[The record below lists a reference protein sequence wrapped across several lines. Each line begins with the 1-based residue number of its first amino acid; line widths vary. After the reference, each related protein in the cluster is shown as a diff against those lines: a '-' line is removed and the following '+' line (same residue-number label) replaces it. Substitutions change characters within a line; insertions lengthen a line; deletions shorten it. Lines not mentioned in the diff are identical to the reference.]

1 MMMQGWLPTASESK
15 LAKAKA
21 CVSELLEAVDGYN
34 NLLRLSLSAMS
45 PLAMSVGY
53 NVGTQ
58 RIGQPASPKWNLW
71 LSPTTAPA
79 DLFVFQ
85 GYADLA
91 SPRDYGSRVTQWVTK
106 LQEARSQL
114 DAAVAILGA
123 AHHYPRVPR
132 PDAESLPLV
141 KVGDLLAT
149 LLDVGD
155 GYGVATLLDA
165 IDHESIHY
173 AKMNF
178 ELPSYT
184 HSRPHVALPLLVSSA
199 MSRRR
204 NPYPPSQFCSTVNR
218 LFDITYIL
226 KSISV
231 DLCHVLER
239 RLGSPSSAVAA
250 HFDNLAQLIDLW
262 TDDEA
267 CLAKLHCFAP
277 ASTGSNKD
285 TITVAGKE
293 VDRVTLSAKAIAE
306 FANEVCDASLH
317 ACHGRFGL
325 TINPDSLIT
334 LTYAI
339 GRLVRLG
346 VYDVSSVP
354 VPENTASDYLN
365 DVECPITTLR
375 DMVKVWIAGH
385 ATRVDDAGLIAQEAD
400 KFANAG
406 FEHWAIAHISDII
419 RKGHDAEVLAMI
431 SEVTTF
437 CVADEVASARA
448 KRLLSDV
455 ADVAEHHGLDP
466 ALAQEYRQLMSK
478 TVGIRGYDIVE
489 VEDSDQEEEEK
500 NGETDRDA
508 IVDSKPKL
516 FDDADGVNGV
526 NGIEP
531 NLSN

>member
-1 MMMQGWLPTASESK
+1 MTTTAAHGWLPTASESK

-21 CVSELLEAVDGYN
+21 RVSELLDVVDGYN

-53 NVGTQ
+53 NVGAQ
-58 RIGQPASPKWNLW
+58 RIEQPVSLRWNLW
-71 LSPTTAPA
+71 ISPTTAPA
-79 DLFVFQ
+79 ALSVFQ
-85 GYADLA
+85 GYADLVG
-91 SPRDYGSRVTQWVTK
+91 PRDYRLRATQWLAK

-114 DAAVAILGA
+114 DAAVAIIGA
-123 AHHYPRVPR
+123 PHRYPRVPR

-141 KVGDLLAT
+141 KVGDLLAV

-155 GYGVATLLDA
+155 GHGVSTLLDA
-165 IDHESIHY
+165 IGPDSAQY

-184 HSRPHVALPLLVSSA
+184 RSRSHVALPLLLSSA
-199 MSRRR
+199 MSRR
-204 NPYPPSQFCSTVNR
+204 YDIDSADGFCSTVNR
-218 LFDITYIL
+218 LCDITDIL
-226 KSISV
+226 NSISV
-231 DLCHVLER
+231 DLSHVLER
-239 RLGSPSSAVAA
+239 RLGPAVAA

-267 CLAKLHCFAP
+267 CLARLDCFAQ
-277 ASTGSNKD
+277 GSNKD

-489 VEDSDQEEEEK
+489 VEDSD
-500 NGETDRDA
+500 
-508 IVDSKPKL
+508 
-516 FDDADGVNGV
+516 
-526 NGIEP
+526 
-531 NLSN
+531 

>member
-1 MMMQGWLPTASESK
+1 MQGWLPTASESK

-71 LSPTTAPA
+71 ISPTTAPA

-114 DAAVAILGA
+114 DAAAAIIGA
-123 AHHYPRVPR
+123 PHRYPRVPR
-132 PDAESLPLV
+132 PNAESLPLV

-155 GYGVATLLDA
+155 GHGVSTLLDA
-165 IDHESIHY
+165 ISHESIQY
-173 AKMNF
+173 AKMDF

-184 HSRPHVALPLLVSSA
+184 RSRPHVALPLLLSSA
-199 MSRRR
+199 MSRRC

-218 LFDITYIL
+218 LYHITDIL

-231 DLCHVLER
+231 DLSHALEGWV
-239 RLGSPSSAVAA
+239 GSSSAVAE
-250 HFDNLAQLIDLW
+250 HFDNLAHLIDLW

-267 CLAKLHCFAP
+267 CLARLECFAQ
-277 ASTGSNKD
+277 ASAGSNKAT
-285 TITVAGKE
+285 TITVAGNE
-293 VDRVTLSAKAIAE
+293 VNRVTLTAKVIAE
-306 FANEVCDASLH
+306 FANEVCDVSLH

-325 TINPDSLIT
+325 TISPDSLIT

-346 VYDVSSVP
+346 VYDVSSIP
-354 VPENTASDYLN
+354 VPKNTASDYLN

-419 RKGHDAEVLAMI
+419 RKGHDTEVLAMI

-437 CVADEVASARA
+437 CVPDEVASARA
-448 KRLLSDV
+448 KRLLSDL

-466 ALAQEYRQLMSK
+466 ALAQEYRQLMAK
-478 TVGIRGYDIVE
+478 TAEIRGYDIVE
-489 VEDSDQEEEEK
+489 VEDNDQEEEEEDAKEEK
-500 NGETDRDA
+500 NGETDCGVVA
-508 IVDSKPKL
+508 ESKPEL
-516 FDDADGVNGV
+516 PNVVDDV
-526 NGIEP
+526 EP
-531 NLSN
+531 NHD